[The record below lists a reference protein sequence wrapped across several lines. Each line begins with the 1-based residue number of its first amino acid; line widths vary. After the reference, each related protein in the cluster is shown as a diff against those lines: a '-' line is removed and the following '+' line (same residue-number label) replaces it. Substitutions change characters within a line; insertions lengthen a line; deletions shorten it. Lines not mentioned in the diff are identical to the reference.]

1 MKERELEKAE
11 ERTGEDRQERTA
23 RELIELLNELRVI
36 LPGVQVLFA
45 FLLMVPFTQRFP
57 DLDDLETGIFFVTLL
72 CTAVATALLIA
83 PSAHH
88 RILWRGG
95 VREQRLVVGNVL
107 AIAGL
112 IQNTIRAQ
120 ADRVPYFGDLP
131 YAGRLFAFDRITNVE
146 TELVV
151 LVTPELVHPLEGK
164 EMTPLPGSDIFE
176 PGDIEFYLRGILES
190 RRTMDY
196 RSTVRT
202 ERSVLPR
209 RLQIRKPPASGCRF
223 CR

>member
-11 ERTGEDRQERTA
+11 ERTGEDPQERTA

-57 DLDDLETGIFFVTLL
+57 DLDDLETGVFFMTLL

-95 VREQRLVVGNVL
+95 VREQRLVLGNIL
-107 AIAGL
+107 TIAGL
-112 IQNTIRAQ
+112 IFLLPAIVGVVFVITAFI
-120 ADRVPYFGDLP
+120 FGLT
-131 YAGRLFAFDRITNVE
+131 AAVVVTGLLALFFALLWF
-146 TELVV
+146 V
-151 LVTPELVHPLEGK
+151 LLLRYSEG
-164 EMTPLPGSDIFE
+164 ED
-176 PGDIEFYLRGILES
+176 
-190 RRTMDY
+190 
-196 RSTVRT
+196 
-202 ERSVLPR
+202 
-209 RLQIRKPPASGCRF
+209 
-223 CR
+223 

>member
-11 ERTGEDRQERTA
+11 ERTGEDPQERTA

-57 DLDDLETGIFFVTLL
+57 DLDDLETGVFFMTLL

-95 VREQRLVVGNVL
+95 VREQRWCW
-107 AIAGL
+107 
-112 IQNTIRAQ
+112 
-120 ADRVPYFGDLP
+120 
-131 YAGRLFAFDRITNVE
+131 
-146 TELVV
+146 
-151 LVTPELVHPLEGK
+151 VTYS
-164 EMTPLPGSDIFE
+164 PLPGSSSSC
-176 PGDIEFYLRGILES
+176 LR
-190 RRTMDY
+190 
-196 RSTVRT
+196 
-202 ERSVLPR
+202 
-209 RLQIRKPPASGCRF
+209 
-223 CR
+223 